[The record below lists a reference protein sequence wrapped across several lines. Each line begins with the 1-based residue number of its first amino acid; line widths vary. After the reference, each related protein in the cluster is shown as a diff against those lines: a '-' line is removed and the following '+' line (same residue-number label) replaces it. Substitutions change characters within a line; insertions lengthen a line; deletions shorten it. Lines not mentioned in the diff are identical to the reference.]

1 MNLIAIIDNI
11 RDRLK
16 AYATGKDKH
25 PDIQYIIIVNDPK
38 KVENCVKLFLKDSR
52 YRASQELYK
61 TDIDKIKKLVFECA
75 LMDKMVA
82 ENIKNKND
90 YDTYIVYDDS
100 ESVEFLDINNNVI
113 GYEKG
118 MKKVSKKLSKKS
130 SKKSSKKTSNK

>member
-1 MNLIAIIDNI
+1 M
-11 RDRLK
+11 
-16 AYATGKDKH
+16 
-25 PDIQYIIIVNDPK
+25 IVNDPK
-38 KVENCVKLFLKDSR
+38 RVENCAKLFLKDSR

-82 ENIKNKND
+82 ENIKNKNN

-100 ESVEFLDINNNVI
+100 KSVEFLDINNNVI

-118 MKKVSKKLSKKS
+118 IKKV
-130 SKKSSKKTSNK
+130 SKKSSKKTSKKSSKKTN